1 MWFYLA
7 LSSALLLGI
16 YDVFKKA
23 SLNNNA
29 VLPVLMVSITSSAVM
44 FIPLLLLSSNKVLTA
59 EHELFI
65 PDITL
70 NEHLQVL
77 LKSII
82 VLTSWI
88 FSFFALKHLSITIVT
103 PIRAT
108 GPLWTLLG
116 AIVIFSEQ
124 LNPIQWTGIIIT
136 LSFFYLFSTT
146 GKTEGI
152 SFKNN
157 KWFWFI
163 IIATISG
170 AASGLY
176 DKHLLHKVDRLA
188 VQCWFSI
195 YQSFLMLPIILLLW
209 WPKRETS
216 TTFKFRWTIPLIGIT
231 LVLADYIY
239 FKAVSQSDA
248 LISVISAIR
257 RGGVIIAFTFGAI
270 LFKEQNIKKKAF
282 FLTGILIGIA
292 LLIYGSTLS

>member
-7 LSSALLLGI
+7 LSSALLLGV

-29 VLPVLMVSITSSAVM
+29 VLPVLMISIMSSALL
-44 FIPLLLLSSNKVLTA
+44 FIPLWLLSVNNYITA

-65 PDITL
+65 PNITI
-70 NEHLQVL
+70 NEHLQIL
-77 LKSII
+77 LKSVI
-82 VLTSWI
+82 VLISWI
-88 FSFFALKHLSITIVT
+88 FSFFALKHLPITIVA

-108 GPLWTLLG
+108 GPLWTLIG
-116 AIVIFSEQ
+116 AILIFSEQ
-124 LNPIQWTGIIIT
+124 LNTYQWIGIITT

-163 IIATISG
+163 ILATISG

-176 DKHLLHKVDRLA
+176 DKHLLHRVDRLA

-195 YQSFLMLPIILLLW
+195 YQTLLMIPIILLLW
-209 WPKRETS
+209 WPNRKTS
-216 TTFKFRWTIPLIGIT
+216 TPFSFRWTIPLIGIT
-231 LVLADYIY
+231 LILADFIY

-270 LFKEQNIKKKAF
+270 VFKEQNIKKKAYY
-282 FLTGILIGIA
+282 LTGILIGIA
-292 LLIYGSTLS
+292 VLIYGSTLS